1 MQGTLKK
8 SYIPQRR
15 TKTRERDVLPPIRN
29 SNNIK
34 MNNQRRKKLSQTLT
48 ESYIQ
53 KFNDKSQRPLIQKEV
68 ENFLKREKV
77 TGKDLKE
84 LENRLEKKIIIKNKE
99 KSTENKLLKNTSQKI
114 KIVTDE
120 KISNNKKNLDSLKIN
135 ENKNKE
141 NLNNSGMSGGSDLD
155 KFDGKIPKEVLEN
168 NEMKE
173 LEEMKKLNQEPTIQK
188 VELDTTK
195 YNDEWDAINMYN
207 KKMFEE
213 RRRREKEKDWEMKM
227 RNRADLAIQIQEK
240 IKRQYEQELKDKE
253 YDLMID
259 KHLKKLDELEK
270 QKKEYQKQQALK
282 EKEMRDKQ
290 MRETYVNKRID
301 YLKNKKY
308 EKELLEHNKEEI
320 ALAQKAIE
328 EKKKAEK
335 EALLKTLEDN
345 RLHKQKKLEEAK
357 LERENDIKIMEDGAA
372 NELKKENE
380 RKQYYEN
387 IKRVAGDFE
396 DKMLL
401 EVISKRDQK
410 LLDEDTILKNYL
422 ISKAKLENEKEEQ
435 KRKEQLEIKK
445 MLKASYDKQIQN
457 KKARQEFER
466 GVDRAQARIWEQD
479 YRNYIMLENE
489 TKEKIRELS
498 RKNNE
503 ALSNQVKY
511 GKKSVDAGMSDFEKA
526 QNKEALKQAN
536 LMEI

>member
-8 SYIPQRR
+8 SCIPQRR

-77 TGKDLKE
+77 TEKDLKE

-99 KSTENKLLKNTSQKI
+99 KNTENKLLKNTSQKI

-207 KKMFEE
+207 KKMF
-213 RRRREKEKDWEMKM
+213 
-227 RNRADLAIQIQEK
+227 I
-240 IKRQYEQELKDKE
+240 Y
-253 YDLMID
+253 
-259 KHLKKLDELEK
+259 H
-270 QKKEYQKQQALK
+270 
-282 EKEMRDKQ
+282 
-290 MRETYVNKRID
+290 
-301 YLKNKKY
+301 
-308 EKELLEHNKEEI
+308 
-320 ALAQKAIE
+320 
-328 EKKKAEK
+328 
-335 EALLKTLEDN
+335 
-345 RLHKQKKLEEAK
+345 
-357 LERENDIKIMEDGAA
+357 
-372 NELKKENE
+372 
-380 RKQYYEN
+380 
-387 IKRVAGDFE
+387 
-396 DKMLL
+396 
-401 EVISKRDQK
+401 
-410 LLDEDTILKNYL
+410 
-422 ISKAKLENEKEEQ
+422 
-435 KRKEQLEIKK
+435 
-445 MLKASYDKQIQN
+445 
-457 KKARQEFER
+457 
-466 GVDRAQARIWEQD
+466 
-479 YRNYIMLENE
+479 
-489 TKEKIRELS
+489 
-498 RKNNE
+498 
-503 ALSNQVKY
+503 
-511 GKKSVDAGMSDFEKA
+511 
-526 QNKEALKQAN
+526 
-536 LMEI
+536 